1 MFSASGKNDGIFK
14 RKNGMFFFTVYPEMI
29 ASVLQQEGYHF
40 NSCKVTDE
48 VHMRTLNFYQGI
60 RFHSQKTVW
69 FL

>member
-1 MFSASGKNDGIFK
+1 
-14 RKNGMFFFTVYPEMI
+14 MFFCNVYPEMI

-60 RFHSQKTVW
+60 RFHSQNAVW